1 MKEHLFQAVEARRT
15 TLTAMADSIFD
26 DPELGFQEFHAQ
38 KKLTDYLTQSGFQV
52 ETGTADPETTRLVD
66 QLRADAMGPGT
77 PAPARA
83 APASVFCVN
92 MTPWRAWATPAATIC
107 RVPPSLGPPR
117 R

>member
-1 MKEHLFQAVEARRT
+1 MKEHLFQAVEAQRT

-52 ETGTADPETTRLVD
+52 ETGTGGVESAT
-66 QLRADAMGPGT
+66 
-77 PAPARA
+77 ARA

>member
-1 MKEHLFQAVEARRT
+1 MEAQRT

-52 ETGTADPETTRLVD
+52 ETGTGGVRPPS
-66 QLRADAMGPGT
+66 GPSSAT
-77 PAPARA
+77 ARA